1 MNKKLEAIFVG
12 LLGLI
17 ITLYGLQGLLTGKLI
32 AAGSSWKTGWH
43 ADGPAA
49 LVISLA
55 IFFFGVGVIYAAF
68 KNWRS

>member
-32 AAGSSWKTGWH
+32 ATGSSWKTGWQ
-43 ADGPAA
+43 ADGSAA

-55 IFFFGVGVIYAAF
+55 IFFFGIAMMHAAF